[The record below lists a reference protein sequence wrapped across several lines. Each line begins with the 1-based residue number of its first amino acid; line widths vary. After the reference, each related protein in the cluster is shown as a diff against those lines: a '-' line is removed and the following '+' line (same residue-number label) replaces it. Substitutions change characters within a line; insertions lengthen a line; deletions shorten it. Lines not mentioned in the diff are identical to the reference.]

1 MADMEMVRQP
11 TQVKWILFCFSDR
24 NVFWTV
30 SHLGVPGGAARRGGG
45 GLYRRTRP
53 TGNCYWLLVFLL
65 FIVTSGKNKKNINH
79 QETKP
84 SANPFASKGAN
95 PFQENQ
101 ANPFH
106 WRTPLHG
113 CEPLVVSPTAVF
125 PNYFILVWQHI
136 PCLIFLLYQGCE
148 QIVNFFTSYFSGWS
162 SSNLCRSWF
171 SQKLLHFYCVLLN
184 KSPCI

>member
-1 MADMEMVRQP
+1 M
-11 TQVKWILFCFSDR
+11 
-24 NVFWTV
+24 V
-30 SHLGVPGGAARRGGG
+30 SHIGVPGRAARRSGG
-45 GLYRRTRP
+45 GLSRRTRP

-65 FIVTSGKNKKNINH
+65 FIVTSGKKENTTTNH

-106 WRTPLHG
+106 WGTPLHG